1 MKYDC
6 FKRLKLL
13 PFICMLFGMF
23 PLSLK
28 MEAQNLSQSPF
39 GRYTLGDQLP
49 NPSSWVQA
57 LGGNLVAFSDSS
69 LLNLDQPASLA
80 SLGRGVSIFEGSF
93 TGEIKDYTLP
103 ASSARGV
110 NAGYSSLALAFPILR
125 KYWITSVHLMP
136 ITNMGYTLRDSTET
150 TGEGQVLFDY
160 NGSGGISALGSS
172 HGIRLGN
179 SLALGFE
186 FRYLFGKTQ
195 YSSETYFPDQISLVR
210 GSRILGNNRISG
222 FDSKAGITFQ
232 HCFKTRKT
240 HWSSD
245 TTKIR
250 RSARVQKD
258 SLQLKIGFSY
268 RPLAHISG
276 SSTYLAESFFG
287 TSNLNT
293 IVDTVLL
300 RNSDN
305 GKVVMPSQIAAG
317 FSLASSSNKWL
328 FTASWRYTDWSGF
341 SVFGAPDSVKIQNVY
356 SAGLQWTPNPNVRRG
371 LFKKAQ
377 YRIGGYY
384 SDGYLSL
391 RGQAVEETAITFG
404 MGLPFDLP
412 TYYRKP
418 VRSMVNFAVTAGQRG
433 NVSTTLLQERFV
445 RLSISFTLSD
455 RWFIRTRFE

>member
-6 FKRLKLL
+6 FKKLKFYPLWFMLL
-13 PFICMLFGMF
+13 GIMPF
-23 PLSLK
+23 SLK

-49 NPSSWVQA
+49 NPSSWAQS
-57 LGGNLVAFSDSS
+57 LGGSLVACSDSS

-80 SLGRGVSIFEGSF
+80 SLGRGISIFEGSF
-93 TGEIKDYTLP
+93 TGEIKDYSLP
-103 ASSARGV
+103 ASSARGI

-136 ITNMGYTLRDSTET
+136 ITNMGYTLRDSIQTD
-150 TGEGQVLFDY
+150 GEGQVLFDY
-160 NGSGGISALGSS
+160 NGTGGISALGSS

-179 SLALGFE
+179 SLALGVE

-222 FDSKAGITFQ
+222 FDSKFGITFQ
-232 HCFKTRKT
+232 QCFKTRKT
-240 HWSSD
+240 DWSD
-245 TTKIR
+245 TSKTR
-250 RSARVQKD
+250 RTGRLQKD
-258 SLQLKIGFSY
+258 SLQLKLGFSY
-268 RPLAHISG
+268 RPIAHISG
-276 SSTYLAESFFG
+276 SASFLAESFFG
-287 TSNLNT
+287 TTNLNT
-293 IVDTVLL
+293 VVDTVLL
-300 RNSDN
+300 RTSNN
-305 GKVVMPSQIAAG
+305 GKVVMPSQMAAG
-317 FSLASSSNKWL
+317 FSLASSSSKWL
-328 FTASWRYTDWSGF
+328 FTAAWRYTDWSGF
-341 SVFGAPDSVKIQNVY
+341 RVFDAPDSVKIQNVY
-356 SAGLQWTPNPNVRRG
+356 SAGLQWTPNPSVRRG
-371 LFKKAQ
+371 LFKKAH

-391 RGQAVEETAITFG
+391 RGQAVSETAFTLG
-404 MGLPFDLP
+404 LGLPFDLP